1 VDRRP
6 RTRSAEGTY
15 HHGALREALLA
26 AAESLI
32 EEHGLEGFTL
42 RECARRAGVSHGA
55 PAHHFGDLRGL
66 LSAFTAQS
74 FKTLDALTTR
84 YRGTAEPE
92 PFAQLVAAGV
102 AYLDYALANRA
113 RFQLMFR
120 SDRIDFG
127 HPPLHAAATRVHDQL
142 RECVIAVLSGRSRRP
157 DELANAAV
165 LARTTQAWSFV
176 HGFATLYLD
185 NALFASQVGGTP
197 ERARRAYVALML
209 GMRETFE
216 GDLD

>member
-1 VDRRP
+1 MDRRI
-6 RTRSAEGTY
+6 RTRSAEGGY
-15 HHGALREALLA
+15 HHGALREALLS

-32 EEHGLEGFTL
+32 GEQGLEGFTL

-74 FKTLDALTTR
+74 FETLDALTTR
-84 YRGTAEPE
+84 YREAAEKE
-92 PFAQLVAAGV
+92 PYAQLVAAGV

-120 SDRIDFG
+120 SDRIDFS
-127 HPPLHAAATRVHDQL
+127 HPPLHAAATSVHDQL
-142 RECVIAVLSGRSRRP
+142 RECVIAVLAGRARQPEDLP
-157 DELANAAV
+157 DAAV

-185 NALFASQVGGTP
+185 NGLFASQVGGSP
-197 ERARRAYVALML
+197 ARARSAYVALML
-209 GMRETFE
+209 GMKETFE
-216 GDLD
+216 GDPR